1 MSAAVISLIWW
12 WIFQSQGG
20 LLNFYL
26 KGIGM
31 PTPRW
36 LSTMPFAMW
45 TIVIATVW
53 WTMGYNMIILL
64 AALQDIPQEVMEA
77 AAIDGA
83 RSWAT
88 FRSIILPTIRPVTV
102 FLVVWGLIDTF
113 QFFDLV
119 FTTTKGGPLYSTI
132 TLVYYIWELAF
143 NFFTAGYGA
152 AVAYVLFFSTL
163 IAIIVGLVYARRRG
177 MAL

>member
-1 MSAAVISLIWW
+1 LIHGRINWLGDPDLAMISVIVVNVWR
-12 WIFQSQGG
+12 GV
-20 LLNFYL
+20 
-26 KGIGM
+26 
-31 PTPRW
+31 
-36 LSTMPFAMW
+36 PFFAI
-45 TIVIATVW
+45 T
-53 WTMGYNMIILL
+53 LL
-64 AALQDIPQEVMEA
+64 AGLQTISPELHEA

-83 RSWAT
+83 RGWAT